1 MAAPRFLDPLVGV
14 RVPVPQFFF
23 YPPKKLMQSINFS
36 SSLPYE
42 VLCFLD
48 ANGKSYSLKPLAYTL
63 ISV

>member
-1 MAAPRFLDPLVGV
+1 
-14 RVPVPQFFF
+14 
-23 YPPKKLMQSINFS
+23 LMQSINFS